1 MTTEHR
7 PTDFEY
13 LTAELQN
20 QMGPHQPKI
29 SGKRNFLIQ
38 FRKDV
43 EKRFDGGKIT
53 PTEKEQLLQAAQKEQ
68 EKLDKEEAERE
79 IQKEKERLGNS

>member
-1 MTTEHR
+1 MTAER

-13 LTAELQN
+13 LEVELKN

-29 SGKRNFLIQ
+29 SGKWNFLTQ

-43 EKRFDGGKIT
+43 EERFKSGKIT
-53 PTEKEQLLQAAQKEQ
+53 PAEKEKLLQSAQQEQ
-68 EKLDKEEAERE
+68 EKLESADLERKAREE
-79 IQKEKERLGNS
+79 EKKLGNS

>member
-1 MTTEHR
+1 MTHPEHR

-13 LTAELQN
+13 LTAELKN

-29 SGKRNFLIQ
+29 SGKRNFLTQ

-43 EKRFDGGKIT
+43 QERFKNGKIT
-53 PTEKEQLLQAAQKEQ
+53 PTEKEQLLQVAQKEQ
-68 EKLDKEEAERE
+68 EKLEREESERKAQEEA
-79 IQKEKERLGNS
+79 KLGNS